1 MTLNDFIMESALVET
16 TNDTA
21 VSDIQMEQYNAEINV
36 GMAMLNCMEK
46 YSMLSEY
53 ATCDI
58 AEFFEEGKL
67 DDKIASVDEWK
78 NSGGKVKKI
87 IGTIGSGILKALRA
101 VANFFK
107 NLFSKDKNPFAKAK
121 KLIEKMKLNSK
132 KSLREQLAEK
142 DERIKS
148 YINRIINLKDEFNA
162 LKAKNIDLLKEVDK
176 LDSALKDANAENSRL
191 TGVIQDLYEE
201 LDIATRELDESQKEN
216 SELKGSLKQSN
227 QTVGEL
233 EAELTKYEKEFGEL
247 SVKVD
252 NAVNKVEAYFAKI
265 DSGKISVDKRSAS
278 FKAINQFK
286 DMLLAL
292 QKKFNKV

>member
-21 VSDIQMEQYNAEINV
+21 VSDIQMEQWNAEINV

-46 YSMLSEY
+46 YAMLSEY

-58 AEFFEEGKL
+58 DEFFEEGAKL
-67 DDKIASVDEWK
+67 DAKIDSVDEWK
-78 NSGGKVKKI
+78 NSGGKVKKVL
-87 IGTIGSGILKALRA
+87 GTIGSGILKALRA

-107 NLFSKDKNPFAKAK
+107 NLFSKDKNPFTKAK

-132 KSLREQLAEK
+132 KSLREQLKEK
-142 DERIKS
+142 DARLGS
-148 YINRIINLKDEFNA
+148 YINRIITLKEEFNA

-176 LDSALKDANAENSRL
+176 FNSALKDAKAENSRL
-191 TGVIQDLYEE
+191 TGVIQDLYED

-216 SELKGSLKQSN
+216 SELKRQSN

-233 EAELTKYEKEFGEL
+233 EAELTKYEKEFGDL

-252 NAVNKVEAYFAKI
+252 NAVNEVEAYFAKI
-265 DSGKISVDKRSAS
+265 KDGKISVDKRSAS
-278 FKAINQFK
+278 YKALNRFK
-286 DMLLAL
+286 DMLLSL
-292 QKKFNKV
+292 QGKFKNV